1 MFFMRSK
8 HSPSARLLCFAF
20 PFTSAAFAVGCASY
34 LIATH
39 GQTFEAFDDNTDAL
53 AQSRLAQ
60 AFNPHGNRTL
70 SDIYVARVPLERIDA
85 GLLSGDCNGSS
96 SLVERYAAGLLGG
109 WAYAIQRQISSRKAV
124 GGIEANPDQLYNKT
138 QIDQSHFNEGTS
150 ICDELVVIQKTPTS
164 ILFRGGSPSDGN
176 GLREVDVLL

>member
-1 MFFMRSK
+1 MIPISLLAITQMSFMRSK
-8 HSPSARLLCFAF
+8 HSPSARLLRFAF

-109 WAYAIQRQISSRKAV
+109 WGELNLCCILRSYQIVNTIS
-124 GGIEANPDQLYNKT
+124 
-138 QIDQSHFNEGTS
+138 
-150 ICDELVVIQKTPTS
+150 
-164 ILFRGGSPSDGN
+164 
-176 GLREVDVLL
+176 